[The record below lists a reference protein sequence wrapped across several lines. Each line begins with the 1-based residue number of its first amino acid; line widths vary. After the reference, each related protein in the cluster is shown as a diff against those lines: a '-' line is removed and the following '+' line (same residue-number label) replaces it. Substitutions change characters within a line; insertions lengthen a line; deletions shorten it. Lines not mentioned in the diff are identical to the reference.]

1 MPTFKLSPTK
11 KLILW
16 HDILSSHNM
25 LILINPFAVLNP
37 YSLTNELK
45 DSKIKTSFHPLKDA
59 SKIQIQ
65 SWSTRWIFWQKMPP
79 NQYWSLWYFYR
90 QNRSSHSAPLH
101 EFYYDSQNR
110 TKMERKCSDLHTI
123 YEDFNFCWCMRKKTI
138 NHHGMHELDRATSTK
153 TTDQLILQSDDYNKA
168 LYQIHER

>member
-45 DSKIKTSFHPLKDA
+45 DSNINISFHPLKDA

-65 SWSTRWIFWQKMPP
+65 SWSTRWIYWQKMPP
-79 NQYWSLWYFYR
+79 NQYWWLWYFYR
-90 QNRSSHSAPLH
+90 QNRSSQPAQAH

-110 TKMERKCSDLHTI
+110 TKMETENATTCTQFMKISIFVDTWERKHSI
-123 YEDFNFCWCMRKKTI
+123 IMECM
-138 NHHGMHELDRATSTK
+138 N
-153 TTDQLILQSDDYNKA
+153 
-168 LYQIHER
+168 

>member
-16 HDILSSHNM
+16 HHILSSHNM

-37 YSLTNELK
+37 YSLTKELK
-45 DSKIKTSFHPLKDA
+45 DSNIKTSFHPLKDA
-59 SKIQIQ
+59 PKIQIQ

-79 NQYWSLWYFYR
+79 NQYWRLWYFYR
-90 QNRSSHSAPLH
+90 KNRSSQPAQAH

-110 TKMERKCSDLHTI
+110 IKMATENATTCTQFMKISIFVETWERKHSI
-123 YEDFNFCWCMRKKTI
+123 IMECM
-138 NHHGMHELDRATSTK
+138 N
-153 TTDQLILQSDDYNKA
+153 
-168 LYQIHER
+168 